1 MKKLCKP
8 MPVRVAV
15 LALALVALIP
25 IPASAWWL
33 WVSGYPVQEGTQLG
47 RLAAS
52 VKEIAEQL
60 EMIRQHLAMLKSLKG
75 RLLQLG
81 TGQIMDVFT
90 EAQSLLQQA
99 NTLAS
104 GVSDFGSA
112 FKEHFPDYD
121 LPGIIRMSEEGKRL
135 DDQWRKASEAYL
147 KALNMTAKDFED
159 EQRARDRM
167 METLTEADP
176 ESGQT
181 KAIQVIGAM
190 INHAAFLTGRSN
202 YELGGFIENYL
213 SRKQME
219 REKKKIARENLLKMT
234 QAASETR
241 LEKENFSMGFDH

>member
-1 MKKLCKP
+1 MKKLCK
-8 MPVRVAV
+8 AF
-15 LALALVALIP
+15 LALALVLATAMP
-25 IPASAWWL
+25 VSAWWL
-33 WVSGYPVQEGTQLG
+33 WVTGYPVQEGTQLN
-47 RLAAS
+47 RLDAS
-52 VKEIAEQL
+52 VKEITEQL
-60 EMIRQHLAMLKSLKG
+60 EMIRQHLAMLKSLKS
-75 RLLQLG
+75 RLSQLG

-104 GVSDFGSA
+104 GIEDFGAA

-121 LPGIIRMSEEGKRL
+121 LPGIIQASDEGKRL

-147 KALNMTAKDFED
+147 KTLNMTAKDFED
-159 EQRARDRM
+159 EQKARDRM

-176 ESGQT
+176 DSGQT

-190 INHAAFLTGRSN
+190 INHAAFLTDRSN

-219 REKKKIARENLLKMT
+219 RERKKIARENLIKMGK
-234 QAASETR
+234 AAAETER
-241 LEKENFSMGFDH
+241 PGATFTPGFK

>member
-8 MPVRVAV
+8 VPVRVAV
-15 LALALVALIP
+15 LVLALVAMTP
-25 IPASAWWL
+25 MPVSAWWL
-33 WVSGYPVQEGTQLG
+33 WVTGYPVQEGTQLN
-47 RLAAS
+47 RLDAS
-52 VKEIAEQL
+52 VKEIAEQV
-60 EMIRQHLAMLKSLKG
+60 EMIRQHLAMLKSLKS
-75 RLLQLG
+75 RLSQLG

-104 GVSDFGSA
+104 GIEDFGAA

-121 LPGIIRMSEEGKRL
+121 LPGIIQASDEGKRL

-147 KALNMTAKDFED
+147 KTLNMTAKDFED
-159 EQRARDRM
+159 EQKARDRM

-176 ESGQT
+176 DSGQT

-190 INHAAFLTGRSN
+190 INHAAFLTDRSN

-219 REKKKIARENLLKMT
+219 RERKKIARENLIKMGK
-234 QAASETR
+234 AAAETER
-241 LEKENFSMGFDH
+241 PGATFTPGFK